1 MIVASSA
8 LFVAV
13 LALSAYWDPSIR
25 VLHVFE
31 AVPYLVAALLAVR
44 RSKIGYALGVAGGVF
59 WLWSAGWLVT
69 FVRNG
74 FEMLAVLVRTGR
86 MVRPDILIA
95 VPAAVGTAGLVVFSV
110 VGYSRLS
117 NKSWRDV
124 GVFAA
129 ALVFV
134 PAFFVAIFAAFAP
147 RFLIPLRHL
156 ISR

>member
-1 MIVASSA
+1 M
-8 LFVAV
+8 
-13 LALSAYWDPSIR
+13 
-25 VLHVFE
+25 
-31 AVPYLVAALLAVR
+31 
-44 RSKIGYALGVAGGVF
+44 
-59 WLWSAGWLVT
+59 T

-117 NKSWRDV
+117 NRSWRDV

-147 RFLIPLRHL
+147 RFLIPLRDL